1 MASCIHFANRA
12 LRGVGTPALLWKLLV
27 LSQSLLSIWLVQATQ
42 HNPSLT
48 LLAVVVWG
56 GAAICIEDELERL
69 QLRPSWASTF
79 TGFTLL
85 GYTTWRSGRIMDVET
100 VSLILPLLQGVGLG
114 LLVMPIR
121 QLRRWREPLFVLAL
135 LPLQTVASRLLPDFW
150 LSTIT
155 ARLSQTL
162 LLLFGENAVVSG
174 RTVTLGERGVYVAGY
189 CNSVDLIAQLT
200 AIACVFALAF
210 PIRQRL
216 TKLLFICAAP
226 LLAVSVNA
234 CRIAILAALNSKGLD
249 YSSKLFTFLHD
260 EWGALVF
267 AGLATTILGRL
278 YLSLINRELR
288 QSHG

>member
-12 LRGVGTPALLWKLLV
+12 LRGVGKPALLWKLLV
-27 LSQSLLSIWLVQATQ
+27 VTQSLLSIWLVQATQ

-56 GAAICIEDELERL
+56 GAAICIEDELELL
-69 QLRPSWASTF
+69 QLRPSWASTVV
-79 TGFTLL
+79 GFSLL

-121 QLRRWREPLFVLAL
+121 KLRRWWEPLVVLAL
-135 LPLQTVASRLLPDFW
+135 LPLQIVASRLLPDFW
-150 LSTIT
+150 LSSIT
-155 ARLSQTL
+155 ARLSQAL

-174 RTVTLGERGVYVAGY
+174 RTLTLGERGVYIAGY

-200 AIACVFALAF
+200 AISCVFVLAF
-210 PIRQRL
+210 PIHQRL
-216 TKLLFICAAP
+216 TRLLFISAAP
-226 LLAVSVNA
+226 IVAVSVNA
-234 CRIAILAALNSKGLD
+234 IRIAILAAMNSIGWD
-249 YSSKLFTFLHD
+249 YGSKLFTFLHD
-260 EWGALVF
+260 EWGALIF
-267 AGLATTILGRL
+267 AGLATTIQGRF